1 MAGQVEEVRTP
12 TGASGFR
19 VFEVVRTVAGFGRGD
34 LLFVAPESEPDGG
47 ELVVD
52 LERRVCRH
60 GGGRVLGVVVGALRS
75 RALTRRARRG
85 PWPVAPPH

>member
-1 MAGQVEEVRTP
+1 
-12 TGASGFR
+12 
-19 VFEVVRTVAGFGRGD
+19 
-34 LLFVAPESEPDGG
+34 
-47 ELVVD
+47 VD